1 MVQTPCRSGE
11 RGEGRVKANRVVHVD
26 KAVVNLREQSFA
38 KAAVNRS
45 FEKLWFL
52 KPSSNIEESCFWQ
65 MI

>member
-1 MVQTPCRSGE
+1 MVQTPCRPGE

-45 FEKLWFL
+45 FEKL
-52 KPSSNIEESCFWQ
+52 
-65 MI
+65 